1 MVKNDSKY
9 WERRKADL
17 IYRQMDK
24 AESKADDIDK
34 IYDEAQRYLN
44 RQANKVFDKFQRDY
58 GLSEKDA
65 RRVIKDMNGKQSL
78 SEMRK
83 VLEARPDDPNI
94 TQLLVDL
101 DSAAYAFRI
110 RQFENLNKQVDK
122 LRLAVYHAEK
132 RQSDKFYTDFMKDS
146 YNRAT
151 FELQQ
156 QAGLAYSFNALP
168 ETEILR
174 LRALKWSGDNYSGRI
189 WNNTDEL
196 ARKLKDEF
204 LVGLMTG
211 RSDRDVVNL
220 ISDRFDAGRNNAR
233 RLVRT
238 ESAFFHNEMEALS
251 YEEADIEYY
260 RFIAVLDKRT
270 SAICRDQDNKVYKVS
285 ERKTGIN
292 YPPLHPWCRSTT
304 VAHFDDVELSNL
316 ERRARDPETGK
327 TRLVPADMSYDDW
340 YSEYVVKVR
349 DGKSVE
355 KSKKNIKRFDF
366 YPLTEDNIGDKERIL
381 NISKRLKTVS
391 EEYEKE
397 TGKNILDLFANK
409 KLTDRSKP
417 YDDEKSKFIRF
428 LYKKVGYDRKPNVL
442 NENDVVGLEVI
453 YRGVSDSESGEI
465 NSKTLKENFSK
476 GKPDLSGR
484 AKSAHGRGI
493 YFGSRFVAERYANKG
508 TNPLLIKAFYDPS
521 DFKFLTDE
529 LYKKEKHT
537 WLKNLDDDNELY
549 EYYYFLMNQ
558 IGIND
563 SNVDVFAVLHG
574 YDGFKAMHN
583 DGLYTVVY
591 NRSKLGVLKDD

>member
-65 RRVIKDMNGKQSL
+65 RRVIKDMNGKHSL

-83 VLEARPDDPNI
+83 VLEARPNDPNI

-122 LRLAVYHAEK
+122 LHLAVYHAEK

-168 ETEILR
+168 EAEILR

-204 LVGLMTG
+204 LVGFMTG

-220 ISDRFDAGRNNAR
+220 ISDRFDVGRNNAR

-270 SAICRDQDNKVYKVS
+270 SAICRDQDNNVYKVS
-285 ERKTGIN
+285 ERKTGVN

-304 VAHFDDVELSNL
+304 VAHFDDVELSDL
-316 ERRARDPETGK
+316 ERRARDPKTGK
-327 TRLVPADMSYDDW
+327 TRLVPAGMSYDDW
-340 YSEYVVKVR
+340 YDKYVAKGQSKVYNLSMGDGTAEYYSKQLLDRISKVEPKITSDMQRIADNNKLAGLEFRKKTSESLARKIATDSKIENISLSEAADNINDALRYTTIFDSDTFAKEYSEMKQKLIAEGYKIVKVKNTWLTDGPYKGVNTVVKK
-349 DGKSVE
+349 DGINFEMQYHTQES
-355 KSKKNIKRFDF
+355 FD
-366 YPLTEDNIGDKERIL
+366 
-381 NISKRLKTVS
+381 
-391 EEYEKE
+391 
-397 TGKNILDLFANK
+397 
-409 KLTDRSKP
+409 
-417 YDDEKSKFIRF
+417 
-428 LYKKVGYDRKPNVL
+428 
-442 NENDVVGLEVI
+442 
-453 YRGVSDSESGEI
+453 
-465 NSKTLKENFSK
+465 
-476 GKPDLSGR
+476 
-484 AKSAHGRGI
+484 
-493 YFGSRFVAERYANKG
+493 
-508 TNPLLIKAFYDPS
+508 
-521 DFKFLTDE
+521 
-529 LYKKEKHT
+529 
-537 WLKNLDDDNELY
+537 LKNGPLHELY
-549 EYYYFLMNQ
+549 EKRRLP
-558 IGIND
+558 
-563 SNVDVFAVLHG
+563 STT
-574 YDGFKAMHN
+574 KAERHRLDTEMVK
-583 DGLYTVVY
+583 L
-591 NRSKLGVLKDD
+591 SKALKVPKNIERVK

>member
-83 VLEARPDDPNI
+83 VLEARPNDPNI

-168 ETEILR
+168 EAEILR

-204 LVGLMTG
+204 LVGFMTG

-220 ISDRFDAGRNNAR
+220 ISDRFDVGRNNAR

-270 SAICRDQDNKVYKVS
+270 SAICRDHDNKVYKVS
-285 ERKTGIN
+285 ERKTGVN

-316 ERRARDPETGK
+316 ERRARDPKTGK
-327 TRLVPADMSYDDW
+327 TRFVPADMSYDDW
-340 YSEYVVKVR
+340 YDKYANNHTQIDHQEKDFGEIHDDLFGNDVDKFFNQQKSYKNWLSSLPSNRAEAIHEYTTAVYDDYNRVLREGKDNFLKEISGGEPQKLSSEIIKWYNDIEVKANQITKAISNYKTEKSFKTYRLFTQPNEDFLKDSIGKTLVI
-349 DGKSVE
+349 DKGFMSTSLDKSVFE
-355 KSKKNIKRFDF
+355 DF
-366 YPLTEDNIGDKERIL
+366 GGGDVEIQL
-381 NISKRLKTVS
+381 NITVKKGQS
-391 EEYEKE
+391 VGAYVGELSSHAEEKE
-397 TGKNILDLFANK
+397 FLI
-409 KLTDRSKP
+409 KP
-417 YDDEKSKFIRF
+417 NTKF
-428 LYKKVGYDRKPNVL
+428 KVLSEDIQELAFDRKRKIY
-442 NENDVVGLEVI
+442 EV
-453 YRGVSDSESGEI
+453 E
-465 NSKTLKENFSK
+465 
-476 GKPDLSGR
+476 
-484 AKSAHGRGI
+484 
-493 YFGSRFVAERYANKG
+493 VAE
-508 TNPLLIKAFYDPS
+508 
-521 DFKFLTDE
+521 
-529 LYKKEKHT
+529 
-537 WLKNLDDDNELY
+537 
-549 EYYYFLMNQ
+549 
-558 IGIND
+558 
-563 SNVDVFAVLHG
+563 
-574 YDGFKAMHN
+574 
-583 DGLYTVVY
+583 
-591 NRSKLGVLKDD
+591 

>member
-65 RRVIKDMNGKQSL
+65 RRVIKDMNGKHSL

-122 LRLAVYHAEK
+122 LRSAVYHAEK

-168 ETEILR
+168 EAEILR
-174 LRALKWSGDNYSGRI
+174 LRALKWSGGNYSGRI

-196 ARKLKDEF
+196 ARQLKNEF

-220 ISDRFDAGRNNAR
+220 ISDRFDVGRNNAR

-251 YEEADIEYY
+251 YEEADIERY

-285 ERKTGIN
+285 ERKTGVN

-316 ERRARDPETGK
+316 ERRARDPKTGK
-327 TRLVPADMSYDDW
+327 TGLVPADMSYDDW
-340 YSEYVVKVR
+340 YDKYVAKGQSKVYNLSMGDGTAEYYSKQLLDRISKVEPNITSDMRRIADNNKLAGLEFRKKTSESLARKIATDSKIENISLSEAADNINDALRYTTIFDSDTFAKDYSEMKQKLIAENYKTVKVKNTWLT
-349 DGKSVE
+349 DGPYKGVNTVVE
-355 KSKKNIKRFDF
+355 KNGINFEMQYHTQESFDLKNG
-366 YPLTEDNIGDKERIL
+366 PLHEL
-381 NISKRLKTVS
+381 
-391 EEYEKE
+391 YEKRRLSSTTKTE
-397 TGKNILDLFANK
+397 RHKLDAEMV
-409 KLTDRSKP
+409 KL
-417 YDDEKSKFIRF
+417 
-428 LYKKVGYDRKPNVL
+428 
-442 NENDVVGLEVI
+442 
-453 YRGVSDSESGEI
+453 
-465 NSKTLKENFSK
+465 SKTLKVPKN
-476 GKPDLSGR
+476 
-484 AKSAHGRGI
+484 I
-493 YFGSRFVAERYANKG
+493 ERVK
-508 TNPLLIKAFYDPS
+508 
-521 DFKFLTDE
+521 
-529 LYKKEKHT
+529 
-537 WLKNLDDDNELY
+537 
-549 EYYYFLMNQ
+549 
-558 IGIND
+558 
-563 SNVDVFAVLHG
+563 
-574 YDGFKAMHN
+574 
-583 DGLYTVVY
+583 
-591 NRSKLGVLKDD
+591 

>member
-9 WERRKADL
+9 WEHRKADL

-83 VLEARPDDPNI
+83 VLEARPNDPNI
-94 TQLLVDL
+94 TQLLVDM
-101 DSAAYAFRI
+101 DSSAYAFRI

-168 ETEILR
+168 EAEILR

-204 LVGLMTG
+204 LVGFMTG

-220 ISDRFDAGRNNAR
+220 ISDRFDVGRNNAR

-270 SAICRDQDNKVYKVS
+270 SAICRDHDNKVYKVS
-285 ERKTGIN
+285 ERKTGVN

-316 ERRARDPETGK
+316 ERRARDPKTGK
-327 TRLVPADMSYDDW
+327 TKLVPADMSYDDW
-340 YSEYVVKVR
+340 YDKYANNHTQIDHQEKDFGEIYDDLFGNDVDKFFNQQKSYKNWLSSLPSNRAEAIHEYTTAVYDDYNRILREGKDNFLKEISGGEPQKLSPEIIKWYNDIEVKANQLTKAISNYKTEKSFKTYRLFTQPNEYFLKDSIGKTLVI
-349 DGKSVE
+349 DKGFMSTSLDKSVFE
-355 KSKKNIKRFDF
+355 DF
-366 YPLTEDNIGDKERIL
+366 GGGDVEIQL
-381 NISKRLKTVS
+381 NITVKKGQS
-391 EEYEKE
+391 VGAYVGELSSHAEEKE
-397 TGKNILDLFANK
+397 FLI
-409 KLTDRSKP
+409 KP
-417 YDDEKSKFIRF
+417 NTKF
-428 LYKKVGYDRKPNVL
+428 KVLSEDIQELAFDRKRKIY
-442 NENDVVGLEVI
+442 EV
-453 YRGVSDSESGEI
+453 E
-465 NSKTLKENFSK
+465 
-476 GKPDLSGR
+476 
-484 AKSAHGRGI
+484 
-493 YFGSRFVAERYANKG
+493 VAE
-508 TNPLLIKAFYDPS
+508 
-521 DFKFLTDE
+521 
-529 LYKKEKHT
+529 
-537 WLKNLDDDNELY
+537 
-549 EYYYFLMNQ
+549 
-558 IGIND
+558 
-563 SNVDVFAVLHG
+563 
-574 YDGFKAMHN
+574 
-583 DGLYTVVY
+583 
-591 NRSKLGVLKDD
+591 

>member
-83 VLEARPDDPNI
+83 VLEARPNDPNI
-94 TQLLVDL
+94 TQLLVDM

-156 QAGLAYSFNALP
+156 QAGLAYSFNVLP
-168 ETEILR
+168 EAEILR

-204 LVGLMTG
+204 LVGFMTG
-211 RSDRDVVNL
+211 RSDRDVANL
-220 ISDRFDAGRNNAR
+220 ISDRFDVGRNNAR

-285 ERKTGIN
+285 ERKTGVN

-316 ERRARDPETGK
+316 ERRARDPKTGK

-340 YSEYVVKVR
+340 Y
-349 DGKSVE
+349 
-355 KSKKNIKRFDF
+355 
-366 YPLTEDNIGDKERIL
+366 DK
-381 NISKRLKTVS
+381 
-391 EEYEKE
+391 Y
-397 TGKNILDLFANK
+397 ANNH
-409 KLTDRSKP
+409 TQVDHQ
-417 YDDEKSKFIRF
+417 
-428 LYKKVGYDRKPNVL
+428 GGN
-442 NENDVVGLEVI
+442 
-453 YRGVSDSESGEI
+453 SGEI
-465 NSKTLKENFSK
+465 HDDLFGDDVDKFFNQQKSYKNWLSSLPSDRAEAIHEYTTAVYDDYNRILREGKDNFLKEISGGEPQKLSSEIIKWYNDIEVKANQITKAISNYKTEKSFKTYRLFTQPNKDFLKDSIGKTLVIDKGFMSTSLDKSVFEDFGGGDVEIQLNITVKKGQSIGAYVGELSSHAEEKEFLI
-476 GKPDLSGR
+476 KPNTKFKVLSEDVQELAFDR
-484 AKSAHGRGI
+484 KRKI
-493 YFGSRFVAERYANKG
+493 YEVEVAE
-508 TNPLLIKAFYDPS
+508 
-521 DFKFLTDE
+521 
-529 LYKKEKHT
+529 
-537 WLKNLDDDNELY
+537 
-549 EYYYFLMNQ
+549 
-558 IGIND
+558 
-563 SNVDVFAVLHG
+563 
-574 YDGFKAMHN
+574 
-583 DGLYTVVY
+583 
-591 NRSKLGVLKDD
+591 

>member
-83 VLEARPDDPNI
+83 VLEARPNDPNI

-168 ETEILR
+168 EAEILR

-204 LVGLMTG
+204 LVGFMTG

-220 ISDRFDAGRNNAR
+220 ISDRFDVGRNNAR

-251 YEEADIEYY
+251 YEDADIEYY

-270 SAICRDQDNKVYKVS
+270 SAICRDQDNNVYKVS
-285 ERKTGIN
+285 ERKTGVN

-316 ERRARDPETGK
+316 ERRARDPKTGK
-327 TRLVPADMSYDDW
+327 IISVPADMSYDDW
-340 YSEYVVKVR
+340 YDKYVNNHTQIDHQEKDFGEIHDDLFGNDVDKFFNQQKSYKNWLSSLPSNRAEAIHEYTTAVYDDYNRILREGKDNFLKEISGGEPQKLSSEIIKWYNDIEVKANQITKAISNYKTEKSFKTYRLFTQPNEDFLKDSIGKTLVI
-349 DGKSVE
+349 DKGFMSTSLDKSVFE
-355 KSKKNIKRFDF
+355 DF
-366 YPLTEDNIGDKERIL
+366 GGGDVEIQL
-381 NISKRLKTVS
+381 NITVKKGQS
-391 EEYEKE
+391 IGAYVGELSSHAEEKE
-397 TGKNILDLFANK
+397 FLI
-409 KLTDRSKP
+409 KP
-417 YDDEKSKFIRF
+417 NTKF
-428 LYKKVGYDRKPNVL
+428 KVLSEDVQELAFDRKRKIY
-442 NENDVVGLEVI
+442 EV
-453 YRGVSDSESGEI
+453 E
-465 NSKTLKENFSK
+465 
-476 GKPDLSGR
+476 
-484 AKSAHGRGI
+484 
-493 YFGSRFVAERYANKG
+493 VAE
-508 TNPLLIKAFYDPS
+508 
-521 DFKFLTDE
+521 
-529 LYKKEKHT
+529 
-537 WLKNLDDDNELY
+537 
-549 EYYYFLMNQ
+549 
-558 IGIND
+558 
-563 SNVDVFAVLHG
+563 
-574 YDGFKAMHN
+574 
-583 DGLYTVVY
+583 
-591 NRSKLGVLKDD
+591 

>member
-83 VLEARPDDPNI
+83 VLEARPNDPNI

-168 ETEILR
+168 EAEILR

-204 LVGLMTG
+204 LVGFMTG
-211 RSDRDVVNL
+211 RSDRDVANL
-220 ISDRFDAGRNNAR
+220 ISDRFDVGRNNAR

-270 SAICRDQDNKVYKVS
+270 SAICRDHDNKVYKVL
-285 ERKTGIN
+285 ERKTGAN

-316 ERRARDPETGK
+316 ERRARDPKTGK
-327 TRLVPADMSYDDW
+327 IISVPADMSYDDW
-340 YSEYVVKVR
+340 YDKYVNNHTQIDHQEKDFGEIHDDLFGNDVDKFFNQQKSYKNWLSSLPSNRAEAIHEYTTAVYDDYNRILREGKDNFLKEISGGEPQKLSPEIIKWYNDIEVKANQITKAISNYKTEKSFKTYRLFTQPNEDFLKDSIGKTLVI
-349 DGKSVE
+349 DKGFMSTSLDKSVFE
-355 KSKKNIKRFDF
+355 DF
-366 YPLTEDNIGDKERIL
+366 GGGDVEIQL
-381 NISKRLKTVS
+381 NITVKKGQSVGAYVGELSSHS
-391 EEYEKE
+391 EEKE
-397 TGKNILDLFANK
+397 FLI
-409 KLTDRSKP
+409 KP
-417 YDDEKSKFIRF
+417 NTKF
-428 LYKKVGYDRKPNVL
+428 KVLSEDIQELSFDRKRKIY
-442 NENDVVGLEVI
+442 EV
-453 YRGVSDSESGEI
+453 E
-465 NSKTLKENFSK
+465 
-476 GKPDLSGR
+476 
-484 AKSAHGRGI
+484 
-493 YFGSRFVAERYANKG
+493 VAE
-508 TNPLLIKAFYDPS
+508 
-521 DFKFLTDE
+521 
-529 LYKKEKHT
+529 
-537 WLKNLDDDNELY
+537 
-549 EYYYFLMNQ
+549 
-558 IGIND
+558 
-563 SNVDVFAVLHG
+563 
-574 YDGFKAMHN
+574 
-583 DGLYTVVY
+583 
-591 NRSKLGVLKDD
+591 

>member
-94 TQLLVDL
+94 TQLLASL

-122 LRLAVYHAEK
+122 LRSAVYHAEK
-132 RQSDKFYTDFMKDS
+132 GQSDKFYTDFMKDS

-156 QAGLAYSFNALP
+156 QAGLAYSFNALS
-168 ETEILR
+168 EAEILR
-174 LRALKWSGDNYSGRI
+174 LRAFKWSGDNYSGRI

-270 SAICRDQDNKVYKVS
+270 SAICRDHDNKVYKVS
-285 ERKTGIN
+285 ERKTGVN

-316 ERRARDPETGK
+316 ERRARDPKTGK
-327 TRLVPADMSYDDW
+327 TRLVPADMSYDEWHDKYVKNYTQIDSQQKDFGEIHDDLFGDDVDKFFNQQKSYKNWLSSLPSNRAEAIHEYTTAVYDDYNRILREGKDNFLKEISGGEPQKLSAEIIKW
-340 YSEYVVKVR
+340 YNDIEVKANQITKAISSYKTEKSFKTYRLFTQPNEDFLKDSIGKTLVI
-349 DGKSVE
+349 DKGFMSTSLDKSVFE
-355 KSKKNIKRFDF
+355 DF
-366 YPLTEDNIGDKERIL
+366 GGGDVEIQL
-381 NISKRLKTVS
+381 NITVKKGQS
-391 EEYEKE
+391 VGAYIGELSSHAEEKE
-397 TGKNILDLFANK
+397 FLI
-409 KLTDRSKP
+409 KP
-417 YDDEKSKFIRF
+417 NTKF
-428 LYKKVGYDRKPNVL
+428 KVLSEDIQELAFDRKRKIYEV
-442 NENDVVGLEVI
+442 EVVE
-453 YRGVSDSESGEI
+453 
-465 NSKTLKENFSK
+465 
-476 GKPDLSGR
+476 
-484 AKSAHGRGI
+484 
-493 YFGSRFVAERYANKG
+493 
-508 TNPLLIKAFYDPS
+508 
-521 DFKFLTDE
+521 
-529 LYKKEKHT
+529 
-537 WLKNLDDDNELY
+537 
-549 EYYYFLMNQ
+549 
-558 IGIND
+558 
-563 SNVDVFAVLHG
+563 
-574 YDGFKAMHN
+574 
-583 DGLYTVVY
+583 
-591 NRSKLGVLKDD
+591 